1 MDDERA
7 PISKYRTFAGG
18 DELGRTEAI
27 GSVKQTFLRITRHSR
42 ADGVWRSVVRSDEK
56 EVILQEAHCGI
67 AEDTIAGKI

>member
-18 DELGRTEAI
+18 DELGRKETPSGA
-27 GSVKQTFLRITRHSR
+27 KPTFLRITRHSR
-42 ADGVWRSVVRSDEK
+42 ADGVWRTVVQSDEK
-56 EVILQEAHCGI
+56 EATLQEAHCGI